1 MALLVVDVATAP
13 IDQIEK
19 FADPD
24 AIKAPDHYKDPVK
37 IADYEDR
44 QRLVIGEKG
53 ALDPDLSRVTAIGT
67 LDPSLSSEPTI
78 LLLKTEAE
86 EKSSIE
92 ALGDLID
99 NAPDLTLITFNGF
112 AFDLPVLMR
121 RARYLGVP
129 FPRIP
134 LEHWKSP
141 HIDVLLAL
149 RFERPQI
156 FKAHSLQFYV
166 RRLGWTDLQKPLSGP
181 EEANV
186 WKSGKWDALHA
197 SIRHDCIATYRLGL
211 WLQLYQPFS
220 IGISPADLLE
230 PIL

>member
-1 MALLVVDVATAP
+1 MAILVVDVATAP
-13 IDQIEK
+13 IDRVEE

-24 AIKAPDHYKDPVK
+24 AIKAPDHYKDPLK

-44 QRLVIGEKG
+44 MRLNLGEKS
-53 ALDPDLSRVTAIGT
+53 ALDPDLSRITGIGT
-67 LDPSLSSEPTI
+67 LDPTLGPEPQI
-78 LLLKTEAE
+78 ALLRTEAE
-86 EKSSIE
+86 EKSCIE
-92 ALGDLID
+92 ALGDLIEGS
-99 NAPDLTLITFNGF
+99 PDLQLVTFNGL
-112 AFDLPVLMR
+112 AFDLPTLMR
-121 RARYLGVP
+121 RARYIGVE
-129 FPRIP
+129 FPRIQ

-166 RRLGWTDLQKPLSGP
+166 RRLGWTDLKKTLTGV

-186 WKSGKWDALHA
+186 WKTGKWAELKN
-197 SIRHDCIATYRLGL
+197 SIRHDCLATYRLGL
-211 WLQLYQPFS
+211 WLNLYAPVVNQ
-220 IGISPADLLE
+220 AEQLE